1 MEEEGNNF
9 VLSSTTSVHCYAL
22 VWKKEKLHWNSYT
35 NFMSEVISIDFLHI
49 RHLDVKG
56 TEGMGSERSLILTQT
71 MGRFDTW
78 VSPYTDTLTLA
89 KLKFFVFD
97 DLSTKKVAL
106 LLKTRGNIQSMEQK
120 ITSAKVKPDRPIQN
134 FD

>member
-1 MEEEGNNF
+1 MCYHQQRRCTVMHLF
-9 VLSSTTSVHCYAL
+9 IYAL

-89 KLKFFVFD
+89 KLKYFVFD

-106 LLKTRGNIQSMEQK
+106 LLKTRGNIQSMEQE